1 MGLAAEATRVAA
13 TGGGGCGGGGRVA
26 LVVEVV
32 EVRGH
37 LGGELDRNLGGL
49 RVLENLRLVSVAPCC
64 HCGVFVYLSMLKVIL
79 DGSQGKRSFG
89 TK

>member
-1 MGLAAEATRVAA
+1 MGLAVEATRVAA
-13 TGGGGCGGGGRVA
+13 TGGGGCGGWGRVA
-26 LVVEVV
+26 LVV

-37 LGGELDRNLGGL
+37 LGGELDRDLGGL

>member
-1 MGLAAEATRVAA
+1 MGLAVEATRVAA
-13 TGGGGCGGGGRVA
+13 TRGGGCGGGGRVA
-26 LVVEVV
+26 LVVEV
-32 EVRGH
+32 RGH
-37 LGGELDRNLGGL
+37 LGGELDRDLGGL

>member
-1 MGLAAEATRVAA
+1 MGLAVEATRVAA

-37 LGGELDRNLGGL
+37 LGGELDRDLG
-49 RVLENLRLVSVAPCC
+49 V
-64 HCGVFVYLSMLKVIL
+64 
-79 DGSQGKRSFG
+79 
-89 TK
+89 